1 MAAAITEELS
11 VDYVLL
17 VKESQI
23 KTLTFKILEVNILEK
38 TNCGASLL
46 IWFWEP
52 VSLIHLKNY
61 PPILT

>member
-1 MAAAITEELS
+1 MAAAITEELL

-17 VKESQI
+17 VEESQI
-23 KTLTFKILEVNILEK
+23 KILMFKILEVNIPGK
-38 TNCGASLL
+38 TNGGASLL